1 MKNYVNIMFRGA
13 KDAMNTGIRD
23 LNYWLWLQVN
33 KVAADIRERY
43 ANVAYSNRKHVCVVA
58 MISVFSF
65 LGRLL
70 DTKPKLNDDELH
82 LIVLDIK
89 HRMDIKPQGASIRK

>member
-43 ANVAYSNRKHVCVVA
+43 ANVA
-58 MISVFSF
+58 
-65 LGRLL
+65 
-70 DTKPKLNDDELH
+70 
-82 LIVLDIK
+82 
-89 HRMDIKPQGASIRK
+89 